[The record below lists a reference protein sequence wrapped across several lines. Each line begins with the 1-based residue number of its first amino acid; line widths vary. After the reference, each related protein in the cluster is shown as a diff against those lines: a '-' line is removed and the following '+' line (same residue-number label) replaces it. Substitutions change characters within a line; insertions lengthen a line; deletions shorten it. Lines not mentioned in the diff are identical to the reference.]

1 MRVIRIEEEGDGIN
15 IIHGLSCVFE
25 FGHLCRWDRT
35 AGNFF
40 NRQRINR
47 PASLSHFKMQVR
59 SRGQTGGSHISDQ
72 VTLLNFF
79 PWANMLLMRDK

>member
-1 MRVIRIEEEGDGIN
+1 
-15 IIHGLSCVFE
+15 
-25 FGHLCRWDRT
+25 
-35 AGNFF
+35 
-40 NRQRINR
+40 
-47 PASLSHFKMQVR
+47 MQVR